1 MRRYSTILATTRSRS
16 PGCAKTEPSELKR
29 RQASA
34 SNRARHW
41 WTWRLFGLLFLLV
54 LPAWAQAKPTL
65 IWLLRDL
72 PPLTILE
79 GPKKGQGVID
89 QLMPMLIA
97 GMPQYEHTLMRV
109 NRARGL
115 QMLHEHPFACDPSLL
130 WNRERAQWIA
140 FSIPAFRAV
149 SNGLVV
155 RRKDREMLEPFLVE
169 EQVDLSAYLSNGERK
184 VGVVAERSY
193 GEYVDNLLRR
203 APSGSLTPHYGN
215 DALSSL
221 LSMQRLD
228 RLQAVLGYWPEIRY
242 QARQVQIAEDELE
255 FFPIHGADKY
265 ISSHVGCTDTT
276 QGRQA
281 IREIDHLL
289 RTLPHE
295 HLNQL
300 YAQWLDPEMRPDYL
314 EQARMFFQQQAT
326 Q

>member
-1 MRRYSTILATTRSRS
+1 M
-16 PGCAKTEPSELKR
+16 P
-29 RQASA
+29 SA
-34 SNRARHW
+34 SNRAHHW

-72 PPLTILE
+72 PPLTIFE

-97 GMPQYEHTLMRV
+97 GMPQYDHTLMRV
-109 NRARGL
+109 NRARGI
-115 QMLHEHPFACDPSLL
+115 QMLHEHPFACDPSLI
-130 WNRERAQWIA
+130 WNKERAQWIA

-155 RRKDREMLEPFLVE
+155 RQRDREVLEPFLVE
-169 EQVDLSAYLSNGERK
+169 DEVDLSAFLANGERK

-193 GEYVDNLLRR
+193 GEYIDTLLHQ
-203 APSGSLTPHYGN
+203 APSGALTPHYGN

-221 LSMQRLD
+221 LSMQRLG
-228 RLQAVLGYWPEIRY
+228 RLQVVLGYWPEIRY
-242 QARQVQIAEDELE
+242 QARQAEIAEDELL
-255 FFPIHGADKY
+255 FFPIRGTGKY
-265 ISSHVGCTDTT
+265 LSGHVGCTDTT
-276 QGRQA
+276 AGRQA
-281 IREIDHLL
+281 ITEINQLL
-289 RTLPHE
+289 RTLPHD

-300 YAQWLDPEMRPDYL
+300 YADWLDPERRQDYL
-314 EQARMFFQQQAT
+314 EQARIFFQQQAA

>member
-1 MRRYSTILATTRSRS
+1 MPSAT
-16 PGCAKTEPSELKR
+16 
-29 RQASA
+29 
-34 SNRARHW
+34 NRAHHW

-72 PPLTILE
+72 PPLTIFE

-97 GMPQYEHTLMRV
+97 GMPQYDHTLMRV
-109 NRARGL
+109 NRARGI
-115 QMLHEHPFACDPSLL
+115 QMLHEHPFACDPSLI
-130 WNRERAQWIA
+130 WNKERAQWIA

-155 RRKDREMLEPFLVE
+155 RQRDREVLEPFLVE
-169 EQVDLSAYLSNGERK
+169 DEVDLSAFLANGERK

-193 GEYVDNLLRR
+193 GEYIDTLLHQ
-203 APSGSLTPHYGN
+203 APSGALTPHYGN

-221 LSMQRLD
+221 LSMQRLG
-228 RLQAVLGYWPEIRY
+228 RLQVVLGYWPEIRY
-242 QARQVQIAEDELE
+242 QARQAEIAEDELL
-255 FFPIHGADKY
+255 FFPIRGTGKY
-265 ISSHVGCTDTT
+265 LSGHVGCTDTT
-276 QGRQA
+276 AGRQA
-281 IREIDHLL
+281 ITEINQLL
-289 RTLPHE
+289 RTLPHD

-300 YAQWLDPEMRPDYL
+300 YADWLDPERRQDYL
-314 EQARMFFQQQAT
+314 EQARIFFQQQAA

>member
-1 MRRYSTILATTRSRS
+1 M
-16 PGCAKTEPSELKR
+16 P
-29 RQASA
+29 SA
-34 SNRARHW
+34 SNRAHHW
-41 WTWRLFGLLFLLV
+41 WTWRLFGLLLLLV

-109 NRARGL
+109 NRARGN
-115 QMLHEHPFACDPSLL
+115 QMLHEHPFACDPSLV
-130 WNRERAQWIA
+130 WNKERAQWIA

-155 RRKDREMLEPFLVE
+155 RQRDREVLEPFLVE
-169 EQVDLSAYLSNGERK
+169 GEADLSAFLANGERK

-193 GEYVDNLLRR
+193 GEYIDTLLHQ
-203 APSGSLTPHYGN
+203 APGGALTPHYGN

-221 LSMQRLD
+221 LSMQRLG
-228 RLQAVLGYWPEIRY
+228 RLQVVLGYWPEIRY
-242 QARQVQIAEDELE
+242 QARQAEIAENELL
-255 FFPIHGADKY
+255 FFPIRGTGKY
-265 ISSHVGCTDTT
+265 LSGHVGCTDTT
-276 QGRQA
+276 AGRQA
-281 IREIDHLL
+281 ITEINQLL

-295 HLNQL
+295 HLDQL
-300 YAQWLDPEMRPDYL
+300 YADWLDPESRQDYL
-314 EQARMFFQQQAT
+314 EQARIFFQQQAA

>member
-1 MRRYSTILATTRSRS
+1 M
-16 PGCAKTEPSELKR
+16 
-29 RQASA
+29 
-34 SNRARHW
+34 
-41 WTWRLFGLLFLLV
+41 FGLLFLLV

-72 PPLTILE
+72 PPLTIFE

-109 NRARGL
+109 NRARGI
-115 QMLHEHPFACDPSLL
+115 QMLHEHPFACDPSLI
-130 WNRERAQWIA
+130 WNKERAQWIA

-155 RRKDREMLEPFLVE
+155 RQRDRDVLESFLVE
-169 EQVDLSAYLSNGERK
+169 GEVDLSAFLANGERK

-193 GEYVDNLLRR
+193 GEYIDTLLHQ
-203 APSGSLTPHYGN
+203 APSGALTPHYGN

-221 LSMQRLD
+221 LSMQRLG
-228 RLQAVLGYWPEIRY
+228 RLQVVLGYWPEIRY
-242 QARQVQIAEDELE
+242 QARQAEIAEDELL
-255 FFPIHGADKY
+255 FFPIRGTGKY
-265 ISSHVGCTDTT
+265 LSGHVGCTDTT
-276 QGRQA
+276 SGRQA
-281 IREIDHLL
+281 ITEINQLL

-300 YAQWLDPEMRPDYL
+300 YADWLDPERRQDYL
-314 EQARMFFQQQAT
+314 EQARIFFQQQAA

>member
-1 MRRYSTILATTRSRS
+1 LATTRSRS
-16 PGCAKTEPSELKR
+16 PGCAKTEPSELKH
-29 RQASA
+29 RQVPA
-34 SNRARHW
+34 SNRAHHW

-109 NRARGL
+109 NRARGS
-115 QMLHEHPFACDPSLL
+115 QMLHEHTFACDPSLV
-130 WNRERAQWIA
+130 WNKERAQWIA

-149 SNGLVV
+149 SNGLVIL
-155 RRKDREMLEPFLVE
+155 RKDREGLEPFLVE
-169 EQVDLSAYLSNGERK
+169 GQVDLSSYMATGEK
-184 VGVVAERSY
+184 KIGVVAERSY
-193 GEYVDNLLRR
+193 GDYVDTLLRQ
-203 APSGSLTPHYGN
+203 APNDSLTPHYGN

-221 LSMQRLD
+221 LSMQRLG

-242 QARQVQIAEDELE
+242 QARQVQITEEDLE
-255 FFPIHGADKY
+255 FFPIHGSDKY
-265 ISSHVGCTDTT
+265 ISGHVGCTDTT
-276 QGRQA
+276 EGRQA
-281 IREIDHLL
+281 IREIDQLL

-295 HLNQL
+295 QLSQL
-300 YAQWLDPEMRPDYL
+300 YAEWLDPEMRPDYL
-314 EQARMFFQQQAT
+314 EQARIYFRQQAA

>member
-1 MRRYSTILATTRSRS
+1 MATTSNRS
-16 PGCAKTEPSELKR
+16 PGCVKTEPFKLKR
-29 RQASA
+29 RPTSHA
-34 SNRARHW
+34 NRAHHGW
-41 WTWRLFGLLFLLV
+41 PWRLFGLLLLLA

-72 PPLTILE
+72 PPLTIFE

-115 QMLHEHPFACDPSLL
+115 QMLHENPFACDPALL
-130 WNRERAQWIA
+130 WNKERAQWVA
-140 FSIPAFRAV
+140 YSIPAIRAV

-155 RRKDREMLEPFLVE
+155 RQQDRAVLKPYLVDGE
-169 EQVDLSAYLSNGERK
+169 VDLSALLAGGDRK

-193 GEYVDNLLRR
+193 GEFLDSILHQ
-203 APSGSLTPHYGN
+203 APSAALTAHYGN
-215 DALSSL
+215 DALTNL
-221 LSMQRLD
+221 LSMQRLG
-228 RLQAVLGYWPEIRY
+228 RLQVVLGYWPEIRY
-242 QARQVQIAEDELE
+242 QAKQAQIAEDELE
-255 FFPIHGADKY
+255 FYPIKGTGKY
-265 ISSHVGCTDTT
+265 LSGYVACSDTT
-276 QGRQA
+276 LGRQA
-281 IREIDHLL
+281 ISEINQLL

-300 YAQWLDPEMRPDYL
+300 YAAWLNPERQADYL
-314 EQARMFFQQQAT
+314 EEARLFFEQQAT

>member
-1 MRRYSTILATTRSRS
+1 M
-16 PGCAKTEPSELKR
+16 P
-29 RQASA
+29 SA
-34 SNRARHW
+34 SSRAHHW
-41 WTWRLFGLLFLLV
+41 WTWRLFGLLFLMV

-72 PPLTILE
+72 PPLTIFE

-109 NRARGL
+109 NRARGI
-115 QMLHEHPFACDPSLL
+115 QMLHEHPFACDPSLI
-130 WNRERAQWIA
+130 WNKERAQWIA

-155 RRKDREMLEPFLVE
+155 RQRDREVLEPFLVDDE
-169 EQVDLSAYLSNGERK
+169 VDLSAFLANGERK

-193 GEYVDNLLRR
+193 GEYIDTLLHQ
-203 APSGSLTPHYGN
+203 APRGALTPHYGN

-221 LSMQRLD
+221 LSMQRLG
-228 RLQAVLGYWPEIRY
+228 RLQVVLGYWPEIRY
-242 QARQVQIAEDELE
+242 QARQAEITEDELL
-255 FFPIHGADKY
+255 FFPIRGTGKY
-265 ISSHVGCTDTT
+265 LSGHVGCTDTT
-276 QGRQA
+276 AGRQA
-281 IREIDHLL
+281 ITEINQLL
-289 RTLPHE
+289 RTLPHD

-300 YAQWLDPEMRPDYL
+300 YADWLDPERRQDYL
-314 EQARMFFQQQAT
+314 EQARIFFQRQAA

>member
-1 MRRYSTILATTRSRS
+1 M
-16 PGCAKTEPSELKR
+16 P
-29 RQASA
+29 SA
-34 SNRARHW
+34 SNRAHHW

-72 PPLTILE
+72 PPLTIFE

-109 NRARGL
+109 NRARGI
-115 QMLHEHPFACDPSLL
+115 QMLHEHPFACDPSLI
-130 WNRERAQWIA
+130 WNKERAQWIA

-155 RRKDREMLEPFLVE
+155 RQRDREVLEPFLVE
-169 EQVDLSAYLSNGERK
+169 GEVDLSAFLANGERK

-193 GEYVDNLLRR
+193 GEYIDTLLHQ
-203 APSGSLTPHYGN
+203 APSGALTPHYGN

-221 LSMQRLD
+221 LSMQRLG
-228 RLQAVLGYWPEIRY
+228 RLQVVLGYWPEIRY
-242 QARQVQIAEDELE
+242 QARQAEIAEDELL
-255 FFPIHGADKY
+255 FFPIRGTGKY
-265 ISSHVGCTDTT
+265 LSGHVGCTDTT
-276 QGRQA
+276 AGRQA
-281 IREIDHLL
+281 ITEINQLL

-295 HLNQL
+295 HLDQL
-300 YAQWLDPEMRPDYL
+300 YADWLDPERRQDYL
-314 EQARMFFQQQAT
+314 EQARIFFEQQAA